1 MSGWNCNPIFPGG
14 KKMKKLIAILL
25 VFVMAFGICACTRQ
39 ETAGTQPTEPTPPP
53 TMAAYEPNPKQI
65 YVLIPKAT
73 AGWEADAAA
82 AANAKAEELA
92 AAGVLVSVQTYAD
105 DAAQAKLMEDIA
117 AAGPNDGSVGV
128 VLMPAGEAA
137 KAALQKLLEANV
149 SYALAEDIP
158 ESAAD
163 ASVANV
169 YYDHRQIGASAA
181 AYLVNM
187 GLTQKND
194 VVVLEGLSDADAL
207 KTEGFQLYLQ
217 GKLAVDGAYIET
229 PWDDFS
235 TVAYSDM
242 EETTR
247 EGAKIYF
254 ETYMED
260 GDRAWTGYF
269 ASWDDDYILGMI
281 DALNDGHITRRNRN
295 RLFDMKPVVTG
306 FGANAELAQ
315 LLADAVKE
323 ENSEAQTDDA
333 AQEILYVEDFRNIN
347 SQVYDSGMLAL
358 ALQVMA
364 DHMAGSVV
372 EQEMLLEVQWMNP
385 VPAGEAEA

>member
-1 MSGWNCNPIFPGG
+1 
-14 KKMKKLIAILL
+14 MKKLIVMLL
-25 VFVMAFGICACTRQ
+25 VCAMALGLCACGQKEAAQTVPA
-39 ETAGTQPTEPTPPP
+39 ESVPAP
-53 TMAAYEPNPKQI
+53 TMAPYEPSPKSI
-65 YVLIPKAT
+65 YVLVPDASE
-73 AGWEADAAA
+73 GWEAEASAAA
-82 AANAKAEELA
+82 SAKAEELN
-92 AAGVLVSVQTYAD
+92 AAGVAVTVQTYTD
-105 DAAQAKLMEDIA
+105 DASQAKLMEDIA

-137 KAALQKLLEANV
+137 EAALQTLLEANV
-149 SYALAEDIP
+149 AYALAENIP
-158 ESAAD
+158 ETAAD

-169 YYDHRQIGASAA
+169 YYDHRQIGAAAA

-217 GKLAVDGAYIET
+217 GKLQVDGAYIET

-247 EGAKIYF
+247 AGAKLYF

-269 ASWDDDYILGMI
+269 ASWDDDYILGMV
-281 DALNDGHITRRNRN
+281 DALNDAHITEKNRN
-295 RLFDMKPVVTG
+295 RLFDMEPVVTG
-306 FGANAELAQ
+306 FGASAELQA
-315 LLADAVKE
+315 LLADAAQPE
-323 ENSEAQTDDA
+323 EQETDGTEP
-333 AQEILYVEDFRNIN
+333 QVLYVEDFRNIN
-347 SQVYDSGMLAL
+347 SICYDETMLAQ
-358 ALQVMA
+358 ALQAMA
-364 DHMAGSVV
+364 DYMAGTVV
-372 EQEMLLEVQWMNP
+372 EQDQPLTVQWLAAAP
-385 VPAGEAEA
+385 VAEEATTEE

>member
-1 MSGWNCNPIFPGG
+1 
-14 KKMKKLIAILL
+14 MKKLIAILL
-25 VFVMAFGICACTRQ
+25 VFVMALGLCACGQ
-39 ETAGTQPTEPTPPP
+39 QMSVETESTEPTPPP
-53 TMAAYEPNPKQI
+53 TMAAYEPNPKTI
-65 YVLIPKAT
+65 HVLIPA
-73 AGWEADAAA
+73 AEDGWEADAAA
-82 AANAKAEELA
+82 AAQTKAEELT
-92 AAGVLVSVQTYAD
+92 AAGVAVTVQTYTD

-137 KAALQKLLEANV
+137 EAALQTLLEANV
-149 SYALAEDIP
+149 SYALAESIP
-158 ESAAD
+158 AEAAG

-169 YYDHRQIGASAA
+169 YYDHRQIGAAAA
-181 AYLVNM
+181 AYLTDM

-217 GKLAVDGAYIET
+217 GQLTVDGKTIET
-229 PWDDFS
+229 PWTDFS

-247 EGAKIYF
+247 EGAKTYF

-281 DALNDGHITRRNRN
+281 DALNDGHITRKNRN
-295 RLFDMKPVVTG
+295 RLFDMEPVVTG
-306 FGANAELAQ
+306 FGADAELRA
-315 LLADAVKE
+315 LLAE
-323 ENSEAQTDDA
+323 EEQP
-333 AQEILYVEDFRNIN
+333 AQEDTQDTETETEPEVLYVEDFRSIN
-347 SQVYDSGMLAL
+347 SLVYDPGMLAQ
-358 ALQVMA
+358 ALQAMA
-364 DHMAGSVV
+364 DYMAGTVV
-372 EQEMLLEVQWMNP
+372 EQDQLLSVQWMNP
-385 VPAGEAEA
+385 VPVTEEAAEE

>member
-1 MSGWNCNPIFPGG
+1 
-14 KKMKKLIAILL
+14 MKKLIAILL